1 MNKRE
6 IITLAA
12 IIPTALIAPF
22 FVSASF
28 DSGKPVAETV
38 EAPAPEIK
46 VPAPPVSKQSA
57 ASELLTYRSASE
69 TCTSDSPSCVTWTEM
84 VLQCERQLAG
94 EPIMV
99 RGACTKA
106 EMYREAVT
114 GIELSTAP
122 GAYKF

>member
-57 ASELLTYRSASE
+57 ANELLTYRSAS
-69 TCTSDSPSCVTWTEM
+69 
-84 VLQCERQLAG
+84 
-94 EPIMV
+94 
-99 RGACTKA
+99 
-106 EMYREAVT
+106 
-114 GIELSTAP
+114 
-122 GAYKF
+122 